1 MMKKSIVTVL
11 GITLSALAAVVTSCT
26 NDEVIASAERH
37 GGKVGFGFS
46 VEQMEGDGAVKTRAA
61 AIVSQV
67 MDGSGDSPVYLT
79 TATTG
84 YVNSRIS
91 GSSAA
96 TKGVSVETTTF
107 YDNFGLFIYE
117 YNASSDW
124 ASAASTATRAKDNEK
139 MLKSNG
145 WITDKYW
152 PGKQK
157 KLTFFAYAPHIDN
170 LSTYLTVNA
179 TTGAPTLSYTVPDN
193 VSDQKDLLVTKH
205 SQDHPTQDI
214 EGDKN
219 QVVNMA
225 FYHALTAVQFKI
237 GGTMAPCKIKEIKV
251 ENVYNNGTYN
261 FSDASWAGQSTPA
274 TYTISPN
281 YEVSSNSGRNNIF
294 TNTSD
299 MLMLLMP
306 QTLPAEA
313 KITIT
318 INDGGTSDRTL
329 TLPIN
334 EQVWQAGHSVTYTLS
349 TATEDDTYQISVTDA
364 TLNEN
369 GGSATCSVESYR
381 QTYYGTQIPVGW
393 TATYHV
399 DEETTEQ
406 IGNSEYVTSFKSSSD
421 EGLSS
426 TTSQLTATLDK
437 LYFVSD
443 ATSNDY
449 TNTLR
454 GAKLKGSSESPY
466 NLSNQTDG
474 DETVENTANCYIVN
488 APGYYRI
495 PMVYGNGIKG
505 SNTNTASID
514 KGNTFVNSAGT
525 AINKAKISE
534 MQSIDNAVLVWQ
546 DAYHLIDPK
555 SVQIKGDF
563 IEFYIPQKYI
573 CEGNAVLAARDE
585 NNNILWSWHIWVTG
599 EELSSS
605 TNVKVINRNNTQY
618 NFMKLPLGF
627 CHADTRKYHTRK
639 VHVKI
644 TQNEGTNN
652 VKETATATIE
662 QSSESSETLGVN
674 APYYQYGRKDPFCPS
689 NGNATTYTNKTLY
702 DSQIDGF
709 TGYKTNNGANQVS
722 VSQAIKEPYIFHYI
736 KDADWCITHSNE
748 FWDVGNTATGLYDK
762 KTNTGQTYNHD
773 SQKTVYDPSPVGY
786 KTPELNA
793 WTRFTTDGNNY
804 GSENK
809 SKWNVNGDFSSG
821 WNFYTQE
828 DKKGVTDFWH
838 ALGYRDVNSGRPT
851 TGTGALYAVGSDG
864 VYWSCGPF
872 SEVNGRN
879 LYFNA
884 GNVYPQGK
892 GFRAYGF
899 SVRPVSEQ

>member
-1 MMKKSIVTVL
+1 MKKSIVTVL
-11 GITLSALAAVVTSCT
+11 GITLSALAGVITSCT

-46 VEQMEGDGAVKTRAA
+46 VEQMEGDGAVNTRAA

-84 YVNSRIS
+84 YVNGRIS

-96 TKGVSVETTTF
+96 TKGVSIENAESF

-117 YNASSDW
+117 YDASSDW
-124 ASAASTATRAKDNEK
+124 SSAASTATLAKDNQK
-139 MLKSNG
+139 MLKSSG

-152 PGKQK
+152 PGNQK
-157 KLTFFAYAPHIDN
+157 KLTFFGYAPH
-170 LSTYLTVNA
+170 STEYTSVSVSN
-179 TTGAPTLSYTVPDN
+179 TTGAPTLSYTVPTT

-205 SQDHPTQDI
+205 TEERPTKDI
-214 EGDKN
+214 AGDKN

-237 GGTMAPCKIKEIKV
+237 GGKMAPCTIKKITV
-251 ENVYNNGTYN
+251 EGVNSKGTYN
-261 FSDASWAGQSTPA
+261 FSDASWTGQSTTA

-281 YEVSSNSGRNNIF
+281 ISASDKKNTTFTTSENN
-294 TNTSD
+294 

-306 QTLPAEA
+306 QTLPDGA

-318 INDGGTSDRTL
+318 INDGQDRTL

-334 EQVWQAGHSVTYTLS
+334 GQKWQAGHSVTYSLS
-349 TATEDDTYQISVTDA
+349 TASEDDTYQISVTDA
-364 TLNEN
+364 TLNEK
-369 GGSATCSVESYR
+369 GGSATCSVTSYR

-393 TATYHV
+393 TATYCV
-399 DEETTEQ
+399 DDETTELT
-406 IGNSEYVTSFKSSSD
+406 GNSEYVTSFTSSND
-421 EGLSS
+421 NPNATATNLS
-426 TTSQLTATLDK
+426 ATLDK

-443 ATSNDY
+443 AGSNQKTSS
-449 TNTLR
+449 LR
-454 GAKLKGSSESPY
+454 GKDFVGADDNHY

-474 DETVENTANCYIVN
+474 GATVENTANCYIVN

-495 PMVYGNGIKG
+495 PMVYGNGIKNG
-505 SNTNTASID
+505 SENSASIV
-514 KGNTFVNSAGT
+514 NSSTFVNSAGT
-525 AINKAKISE
+525 PINKAKISE
-534 MQSIDNAVLVWQ
+534 MQTISNAILVWQ

-555 SVQIKGDF
+555 SVKINGDF

-605 TNVKVINRNNTQY
+605 TNVKVINRYNTQY

-627 CHADTRKYHTRK
+627 CHEDIRKYPTRNI
-639 VHVKI
+639 HITI
-644 TQNEGTNN
+644 TQNGGSNQ
-652 VKETATATIE
+652 TATATIK

-786 KTPELNA
+786 KTPEPNA
-793 WTRFTTDGNNY
+793 WTRFTTDGNNC
-804 GSENK
+804 GSDNK
-809 SKWNVNGDFSSG
+809 AKWNVSGEFSSG
-821 WNFYTQE
+821 WNFHTQA

-838 ALGYRDVNSGRPT
+838 ALGYRDVYSGRV
-851 TGTGALYAVGSDG
+851 TGTGGLLGVGSHG
-864 VYWSCGPF
+864 NYWSCGPSTTATIGRYLNF
-872 SEVNGRN
+872 NSGSVN
-879 LYFNA
+879 
-884 GNVYPQGK
+884 PQNQN
-892 GFRAYGF
+892 FRAYGLT
-899 SVRPVSEQ
+899 VRPVSEQ

>member
-1 MMKKSIVTVL
+1 MMKKSIVTVF

-46 VEQMEGDGAVKTRAA
+46 VEQMEGDGAVNTRAA

-67 MDGSGDSPVYLT
+67 MEGSGDSPVYLT

-96 TKGVSVETTTF
+96 TKGVSIENAASF

-117 YNASSDW
+117 YDATSNW

-139 MLKSNG
+139 MFKSNG

-157 KLTFFAYAPHIDN
+157 KLTFFAYAPHSDN
-170 LSTYLTVNA
+170 LSTNLTVNA
-179 TTGAPTLSYTVPDN
+179 TTGAPQLTYAVPAT

-205 SQDHPTQDI
+205 TVEHPTQDI

-261 FSDASWAGQSTPA
+261 FSDASWTGQSTKA
-274 TYTISPN
+274 SYTISPD
-281 YEVSSNSGRNNIF
+281 YVVSSNSGKNNIF
-294 TNTSD
+294 TNTDD

-318 INDGGTSDRTL
+318 INDGQDRTL

-334 EQVWQAGHSVTYTLS
+334 GQVWAAGHSVTYSLS
-349 TATEDDTYQISVTDA
+349 TASEDDTYQISVSVSSAPNNAGGDA
-364 TLNEN
+364 KY
-369 GGSATCSVESYR
+369 SVTSYR

-393 TATYHV
+393 TATYRV
-399 DEETTEQ
+399 DDEENEQ
-406 IGNSEYVTSFKSSSD
+406 NTSGEFVTAF
-421 EGLSS
+421 
-426 TTSQLTATLDK
+426 TTSNDSPSNTSTDVTATLDK

-443 ATSNDY
+443 ATSNNY

-454 GAKLKGSSESPY
+454 GATLKGRSESPY

-474 DETVENTANCYIVN
+474 SATVENTANCYIVN

-505 SNTNTASID
+505 SNTNTASIN
-514 KGNTFVNSAGT
+514 KGNTFVNSDGST
-525 AINKAKISE
+525 ITKAYLKE
-534 MQSIDNAVLVWQ
+534 NNQTPNNAVLVWQ

-555 SVQIKGDF
+555 SVKINGDF

-573 CEGNAVLAARDE
+573 CEGNAVLAARD
-585 NNNILWSWHIWVTG
+585 NNDNILWSWHIWVTG
-599 EELSSS
+599 EDNIVNK
-605 TNVKVINRNNTQY
+605 TNVEITNRAGSKY
-618 NFMKLPLGF
+618 NFMSLPLGF
-627 CHADTRKYHTRK
+627 CHADTRKYPTRNIYIT
-639 VHVKI
+639 I
-644 TQNEGTNN
+644 TQNGGSN
-652 VKETATATIE
+652 KQATATIV

-674 APYYQYGRKDPFCPS
+674 APYFQYGRKDPFCPS
-689 NGNATTYTNKTLY
+689 IGIKDTKTFKTLY
-702 DSQIDGF
+702 DLGDASYKF
-709 TGYKTNNGANQVS
+709 TAVSNATDTKT
-722 VSQAIKEPYIFHYI
+722 AISNPHTFYYILTSHWNTSDFL
-736 KDADWCITHSNE
+736 D
-748 FWDVGNTATGLYDK
+748 FWDVGNSSQDLYDK
-762 KTNTGQTYNHD
+762 SSNTSAVYNHD
-773 SQKTVYDPSPVGY
+773 SKKSVYDPSPVGY
-786 KTPELNA
+786 KTPEPAA
-793 WTRFTTDGNNY
+793 WTNFTTT
-804 GSENK
+804 GSNTTNSRE
-809 SKWNVNGDFSSG
+809 WNVNGGFTQG
-821 WNFYTQE
+821 WNFYTNSN
-828 DKKGVTDFWH
+828 KIAYDFWH
-838 ALGYRDVNSGRPT
+838 ALGYISVNDT
-851 TGTGALYAVGSDG
+851 NTGGLLDVGSGGD
-864 VYWSCGPF
+864 YWSCGP
-872 SEVNGRN
+872 STTATSGRY
-879 LYFNA
+879 LGFTS
-884 GNVYPQGK
+884 GGVSPQYQDY
-892 GFRAYGF
+892 RAYGF
-899 SVRPVSEQ
+899 SVRPVSE

>member
-1 MMKKSIVTVL
+1 MMKKSIVTVF

-46 VEQMEGDGAVKTRAA
+46 VEQMEGDGAVNTRAA

-67 MDGSGDSPVYLT
+67 MEGSGDSPVYLT

-96 TKGVSVETTTF
+96 TKGVSVETNTF

-117 YNASSDW
+117 YDANSNWANQSSL
-124 ASAASTATRAKDNEK
+124 TPNVNNQK
-139 MLKSNG
+139 MRKSSG

-152 PGKQK
+152 PGNQK
-157 KLTFFAYAPHIDN
+157 RLTFFAYAPHSDN
-170 LSTYLTVNA
+170 LSTYLTVNP

-205 SQDHPTQDI
+205 SETHPTQDI
-214 EGDKN
+214 QGDKN

-237 GGTMAPCKIKEIKV
+237 GGKMAPCTIKKITV
-251 ENVYNNGTYN
+251 EGVNSKGTYN
-261 FSDASWAGQSTPA
+261 FSDASWTGQSTTA

-281 YEVSSNSGRNNIF
+281 YVVSSNSGRNNIF

-306 QTLPAEA
+306 QTLPDGAN
-313 KITIT
+313 ITIT

-329 TLPIN
+329 TLPIKG
-334 EQVWQAGHSVTYTLS
+334 QKWQAGHSVTYSLS
-349 TATEDDTYQISVTDA
+349 TASEDDTYQISVSVTSA
-364 TLNEN
+364 PNEA
-369 GGSATCSVESYR
+369 GSATCSVESYR

-406 IGNSEYVTSFKSSSD
+406 TGNSEYVTSFKSSSD

-443 ATSNDY
+443 ETSNTY
-449 TNTLR
+449 TKTLR
-454 GAKLKGSSESPY
+454 KATLIGNTTSPH

-474 DETVENTANCYIVN
+474 GETVENTANCYIVN

-514 KGNTFVNSAGT
+514 KGNTFVNSAGN

-534 MQSIDNAVLVWQ
+534 MQTINNAVLVWQ

-555 SVQIKGDF
+555 SVKINGDF

-573 CEGNAVLAARDE
+573 CEGNAVLAACDE
-585 NNNILWSWHIWVTG
+585 SNNILWSWHIWVTG
-599 EELSSS
+599 ETIGTSS
-605 TNVKVINRNNTQY
+605 NVAIINRTGSGTTY

-627 CHADTRKYHTRK
+627 CHADTRKYPTRK
-639 VHVKI
+639 VYVTI

-652 VKETATATIE
+652 DKKTATATIE
-662 QSSESSETLGVN
+662 QSSSTTQSLGVN

-689 NGNATTYTNKTLY
+689 DGNGNTNKTLY
-702 DSQIDGF
+702 DSQISF
-709 TGYKTNNGANQVS
+709 TEFK
-722 VSQAIKEPYIFHYI
+722 SQSGGVTTDKAIQNPHIFHYI
-736 KDADWCITHSNE
+736 QNADWCTNHSNE
-748 FWDVGNTATGLYDK
+748 FWDVGNSDNGLYDAATHK
-762 KTNTGQTYNHD
+762 SVK
-773 SQKTVYDPSPVGY
+773 SVYDPSPVGY
-786 KTPELNA
+786 KTPEPAA
-793 WTRFTTDGNNY
+793 WTRFTTYN
-804 GSENK
+804 
-809 SKWNVNGDFSSG
+809 NGDNTSSLDDFNVANNSSFSADGG
-821 WNFYTQE
+821 WNFFTQA
-828 DKKGVTDFWH
+828 DGNGNWDLWH
-838 ALGYRDVNSGRPT
+838 ALGIRDVYSRR
-851 TGTGALYAVGSDG
+851 TGTGGLFLVGSG
-864 VYWSCGPF
+864 GYYWSCGP
-872 SEVNGRN
+872 SSGVDGRYLDFDQSYVGPLN
-879 LYFNA
+879 D
-884 GNVYPQGK
+884 

>member
-46 VEQMEGDGAVKTRAA
+46 VEQMEGDGAVNTRAA

-96 TKGVSVETTTF
+96 TKGVSIENAASF

-117 YNASSDW
+117 YDATSNWDAVK
-124 ASAASTATRAKDNEK
+124 STANPNMDNQK
-139 MLKSNG
+139 LSQSSG

-157 KLTFFAYAPHIDN
+157 RLTFFAYAPH
-170 LSTYLTVNA
+170 STEYTSVSVLN
-179 TTGAPTLSYTVPDN
+179 TTGAPTLSYTVPAT

-205 SQDHPTQDI
+205 SDTHPTQDI
-214 EGDKN
+214 QGDKN
-219 QVVNMA
+219 KVVNMA

-237 GGTMAPCKIKEIKV
+237 GGTMAPCTIKTITV
-251 ENVYNNGTYN
+251 EGVNSKGTYN
-261 FSDASWAGQSTPA
+261 FSNDAWTSQSTPA

-306 QTLPAEA
+306 QTLPNDA

-318 INDGGTSDRTL
+318 INDGQERTL

-334 EQVWQAGHSVTYTLS
+334 GQVWQAGHSVTYSLS
-349 TATEDDTYQISVTDA
+349 TASEDDTYQISVTDA
-364 TLNEN
+364 TLNEK

-406 IGNSEYVTSFKSSSD
+406 TGNSEYVTSFKSSSD

-443 ATSNDY
+443 ETSNTY
-449 TNTLR
+449 TKTLR
-454 GAKLKGSSESPY
+454 EASLIGNTTSPH

-474 DETVENTANCYIVN
+474 GETVQNTANCYIVN

-495 PMVYGNGIKG
+495 PMVYGNGIKN
-505 SNTNTASID
+505 STTNTESID
-514 KGNTFVNSAGT
+514 KGSSFVNSDGST
-525 AINKAKISE
+525 ITKAYLKE
-534 MQSIDNAVLVWQ
+534 NNQTPNNAVLVWQ

-555 SVQIKGDF
+555 SVKINEDF
-563 IEFYIPQKYI
+563 IEFYIPKKYI
-573 CEGNAVLAARDE
+573 CEGNAVLAARD
-585 NNNILWSWHIWVTG
+585 NNDNILWSWHIWVTG

-605 TNVKVINRNNTQY
+605 TNVKVINRYNTQY

-627 CHADTRKYHTRK
+627 CHEDIRRYPTRNIHIT
-639 VHVKI
+639 I
-644 TQNEGTNN
+644 TQNGGSS
-652 VKETATATIE
+652 KQATATIV
-662 QSSESSETLGVN
+662 QSSESLETLGVN
-674 APYYQYGRKDPFCPS
+674 APYFQYGRKDPFCPS

-762 KTNTGQTYNHD
+762 KTNSGQNYNHD

-786 KTPELNA
+786 KTPEPNA

-809 SKWNVNGDFSSG
+809 SKWNVKGDFSSG

-828 DKKGVTDFWH
+828 DKEGVTDFWH
-838 ALGYRDVNSGRPT
+838 ALGYRDVYSGRPT
-851 TGTGALYAVGSDG
+851 GTAALNAVGSSG
-864 VYWSCGPF
+864 NYWSCGPY
-872 SEVNGRN
+872 SEVSGRL
-879 LYFNA
+879 LYFGA
-884 GNVYPQGK
+884 GGVYPQNQS
-892 GFRAYGF
+892 FRAYGF
-899 SVRPVSEQ
+899 SVRPVSE

>member
-1 MMKKSIVTVL
+1 MMKKSIVTVF

-46 VEQMEGDGAVKTRAA
+46 VEQMEGDGAVNTRAA

-67 MDGSGDSPVYLT
+67 MEGSGDSPVYLT

-96 TKGVSVETTTF
+96 TKGVSIENAASF

-117 YNASSDW
+117 YDATSNW
-124 ASAASTATRAKDNEK
+124 ASAASTATLAKDNEK
-139 MLKSNG
+139 MFKSNG

-157 KLTFFAYAPHIDN
+157 KLTFFAYAPHSDN
-170 LSTYLTVNA
+170 LSTNLTVNA
-179 TTGAPTLSYTVPDN
+179 TTGAPQLTYTVPAT

-205 SQDHPTQDI
+205 TVEHPTQDI

-237 GGTMAPCKIKEIKV
+237 GGKMAPCTIKKITV
-251 ENVYNNGTYN
+251 EGVNSKGTYN
-261 FSDASWAGQSTPA
+261 FSDASWTGQSTTA

-281 YEVSSNSGRNNIF
+281 YVVNNSGKNNIF

-318 INDGGTSDRTL
+318 INDGQERTL

-334 EQVWQAGHSVTYTLS
+334 GQVWQAGHSVTYTLS
-349 TATEDDTYQISVTDA
+349 TASEDDTYQISVSVTSA
-364 TLNEN
+364 PNEA

-406 IGNSEYVTSFKSSSD
+406 TGNSEYVTSFKSSSD

-443 ATSNDY
+443 ETSNTY
-449 TNTLR
+449 TKTLR
-454 GAKLKGSSESPY
+454 EATLIGNTTSPH

-474 DETVENTANCYIVN
+474 GETVNNTANCYIVN

-495 PMVYGNGIKG
+495 PMVYGNGIKN
-505 SNTNTASID
+505 SITNTESID
-514 KGNTFVNSAGT
+514 KGSTFVNSDGNQITEAYLKE
-525 AINKAKISE
+525 NN
-534 MQSIDNAVLVWQ
+534 QRPDNAVLVWQ

-555 SVQIKGDF
+555 SVKINGDF

-573 CEGNAVLAARDE
+573 CEGNAVLAARDAS
-585 NNNILWSWHIWVTG
+585 NNILWSWHIWVTG
-599 EELSSS
+599 ETIGTSS
-605 TNVKVINRNNTQY
+605 NVAIINRTGSGTTY

-627 CHADTRKYHTRK
+627 CNADTRKYPTRK
-639 VHVKI
+639 VYVKI

-662 QSSESSETLGVN
+662 QSSSTPQSLGVN

-689 NGNATTYTNKTLY
+689 NGTGNTNKTLY
-702 DSQIDGF
+702 DSQIGVTDF
-709 TGYKTNNGANQVS
+709 KSQSGAVVTQI
-722 VSQAIKEPYIFHYI
+722 AIQEPYIFHY
-736 KDADWCITHSNE
+736 KQDADWCSTHSNE
-748 FWDVGNTATGLYDK
+748 FWDVGNTSNDAYDRSTRSSVK
-762 KTNTGQTYNHD
+762 
-773 SQKTVYDPSPVGY
+773 SVYDPSPVGY
-786 KTPELNA
+786 KTPEPAA
-793 WTRFTTDGNNY
+793 WTNFTTT
-804 GSENK
+804 GSNTSNSNE
-809 SKWNVNGDFSSG
+809 WNVNGGFSQG
-821 WNFYTQE
+821 WNFCTQSN
-828 DKKGVTDFWH
+828 KQGATDFWH
-838 ALGYRDVNSGRPT
+838 ALGFRDVYSLRSGS
-851 TGTGALYAVGSDG
+851 GALLNVGSDG
-864 VYWSCGPF
+864 DYWSCGPY
-872 SEVNGRN
+872 SEVSGSV
-879 LYFNA
+879 LDFSQSYVGPL
-884 GNVYPQGK
+884 GNT
-892 GFRAYGF
+892 FRAYGF
-899 SVRPVSEQ
+899 SVRPVSE

>member
-46 VEQMEGDGAVKTRAA
+46 VEQMEGDGAVNTRAA

-67 MDGSGDSPVYLT
+67 MEGSGDSPVYLT

-96 TKGVSVETTTF
+96 TKGVSIENAASF

-117 YNASSDW
+117 YDASSNW

-139 MLKSNG
+139 MFKSNG

-157 KLTFFAYAPHIDN
+157 KLTFFAYAPHSDN
-170 LSTYLTVNA
+170 LSTNLTVNA
-179 TTGAPTLSYTVPDN
+179 TTGAPQLTYTVPAT

-205 SQDHPTQDI
+205 TVEHPTQDI

-261 FSDASWAGQSTPA
+261 FSDASWTGQSTKA
-274 TYTISPN
+274 SYTISPD
-281 YEVSSNSGRNNIF
+281 YVVSSNSGKNNIF

-318 INDGGTSDRTL
+318 INDGQDRTL

-334 EQVWQAGHSVTYTLS
+334 GQVWQAGHSVTYTLS
-349 TATEDDTYQISVTDA
+349 TATEDDTYQISVSVTSA
-364 TLNEN
+364 PNEAE
-369 GGSATCSVESYR
+369 GPATCSVESYR

-406 IGNSEYVTSFKSSSD
+406 TGNSEYVTSFKSSSD

-443 ATSNDY
+443 AGSNQKTSS
-449 TNTLR
+449 LR
-454 GAKLKGSSESPY
+454 GKDFVGADDNHY
-466 NLSNQTDG
+466 NLSNSSGAADIQ
-474 DETVENTANCYIVN
+474 NTANCYIVN

-495 PMVYGNGIKG
+495 PMVYGNGIKDG
-505 SNTNTASID
+505 SVNSASIV
-514 KGNTFVNSAGT
+514 NRSTFVNSDGT

-534 MQSIDNAVLVWQ
+534 MQTINNAVLVWQ

-555 SVQIKGDF
+555 SVKINGDF

-573 CEGNAVLAARDE
+573 CEGNAVLAARD
-585 NNNILWSWHIWVTG
+585 NNDNILWSWHIWVTG

-605 TNVKVINRNNTQY
+605 TNVKVINRYNTQY

-627 CHADTRKYHTRK
+627 CHKDIRKYPTRNI
-639 VHVKI
+639 HITI
-644 TQNEGTNN
+644 TQNGRSNQ
-652 VKETATATIE
+652 TATATIK

-722 VSQAIKEPYIFHYI
+722 VSQAIKEPYIFHYL
-736 KDADWCITHSNE
+736 KDADWCTTHSNE

-786 KTPELNA
+786 KTPEPNA
-793 WTRFTTDGNNY
+793 WTRFTTDGNNC
-804 GSENK
+804 GSDNK
-809 SKWNVNGDFSSG
+809 AKWNVSGEFSSG
-821 WNFYTQE
+821 WNFHTQA

-838 ALGYRDVNSGRPT
+838 ALGYRDVYSGRPT
-851 TGTGALYAVGSDG
+851 GAGALNAVGSDG
-864 VYWSCGPF
+864 VYWSSGPY
-872 SEVNGRN
+872 SEVYGRY
-879 LYFNA
+879 LYFSA
-884 GNVYPQGK
+884 GYVNPQDQL
-892 GFRAYGF
+892 FRAYGLT
-899 SVRPVSEQ
+899 VRPVSEQ

>member
-1 MMKKSIVTVL
+1 MMKKSIVTVF

-46 VEQMEGDGAVKTRAA
+46 VEQMEGDGAVNTRAA

-96 TKGVSVETTTF
+96 TKGVSVTTNTF

-124 ASAASTATRAKDNEK
+124 ASAASTATLAKNNEK

-152 PGKQK
+152 PGNQK
-157 KLTFFAYAPHIDN
+157 KLTFFAYAPYSDEYSSVSISN
-170 LSTYLTVNA
+170 
-179 TTGAPTLSYTVPDN
+179 TTGTPTLSYTVPAT
-193 VSDQKDLLVTKH
+193 VSEQKDLLVTKH
-205 SQDHPTQDI
+205 SDTHPTQDI
-214 EGDKN
+214 QGDKN

-237 GGTMAPCKIKEIKV
+237 GGRMAPCKIKEIKV

-261 FSDASWAGQSTPA
+261 FSDASWTGQSTKA
-274 TYTISPN
+274 SYTILPD
-281 YEVSSNSGRNNIF
+281 YVVSSSTKNTTFTTSENN
-294 TNTSD
+294 

-306 QTLPAEA
+306 QTLPDGA

-318 INDGGTSDRTL
+318 INDGQDRTL

-334 EQVWQAGHSVTYTLS
+334 GQVWQAGHSVTYTLS
-349 TATEDDTYQISVTDA
+349 TASEDDTYQISVSVTSA
-364 TLNEN
+364 PNEA

-406 IGNSEYVTSFKSSSD
+406 TGNSEYVTSFKSSSD

-443 ATSNDY
+443 ATSN
-449 TNTLR
+449 TKTSTLR
-454 GAKLKGSSESPY
+454 GRDLVGTDATPH

-474 DETVENTANCYIVN
+474 SATVENTANCYIVS

-495 PMVYGNGIKG
+495 PMVYGNGIKDG
-505 SNTNTASID
+505 NDNSASIV
-514 KGNTFVNSAGT
+514 NRSTFVNSDGN

-534 MQSIDNAVLVWQ
+534 MQTINNAVLVWQ

-555 SVQIKGDF
+555 SVKINEDF
-563 IEFYIPQKYI
+563 IEFYIPKKYI
-573 CEGNAVLAARDE
+573 CEGNAVLAARDAS
-585 NNNILWSWHIWVTG
+585 NNILWSWHIWVTG
-599 EELSSS
+599 EDKIVNK
-605 TNVKVINRNNTQY
+605 TNVEITNKAGSKY
-618 NFMKLPLGF
+618 NFMSLPLGF
-627 CHADTRKYHTRK
+627 CHADTRKYPTRNITIT
-639 VHVKI
+639 I
-644 TQNEGTNN
+644 TQNGGSN
-652 VKETATATIE
+652 KQATATIV

-674 APYYQYGRKDPFCPS
+674 APYFQYGRKDPFCPS
-689 NGNATTYTNKTLY
+689 IGIKDTKTFKTLY
-702 DSQIDGF
+702 DLGDASYKF
-709 TGYKTNNGANQVS
+709 TAVSNATDTKT
-722 VSQAIKEPYIFHYI
+722 AISNPHTFYYILTSHWNTSDFL
-736 KDADWCITHSNE
+736 D
-748 FWDVGNTATGLYDK
+748 FWDVGNSYQDLYDK
-762 KTNTGQTYNHD
+762 SSNTSAVYNHD
-773 SQKTVYDPSPVGY
+773 SKKSVYDPSPVGY
-786 KTPELNA
+786 KTPEPAA
-793 WTRFTTDGNNY
+793 WTNFTTT
-804 GSENK
+804 GSNTTNLRE
-809 SKWNVNGDFSSG
+809 WNVNGGFTQG
-821 WNFYTQE
+821 RNFYTNSN
-828 DKKGVTDFWH
+828 KKAYDFWH
-838 ALGYRDVNSGRPT
+838 ALGYISVNAT
-851 TGTGALYAVGSDG
+851 NTGGLLTVGSG
-864 VYWSCGPF
+864 GNYWSCGPSTTATDGRYLGF
-872 SEVNGRN
+872 SSGHVN
-879 LYFNA
+879 
-884 GNVYPQGK
+884 PQNQHC
-892 GFRAYGF
+892 RAYGF

>member
-1 MMKKSIVTVL
+1 MKKSIVTVL
-11 GITLSALAAVVTSCT
+11 GITLSVLAAVVTSCT

-46 VEQMEGDGAVKTRAA
+46 VEQMEGDGAVNTRAA

-67 MDGSGDSPVYLT
+67 MEGSGDSPVYLT

-96 TKGVSVETTTF
+96 TKGVSVEKNTF

-117 YNASSDW
+117 YDASSNWDDVK
-124 ASAASTATRAKDNEK
+124 STATPDKNNQE
-139 MLKSNG
+139 MLQSSG

-152 PGKQK
+152 PGNQK
-157 KLTFFAYAPHIDN
+157 KLTFFAYAPYSDN
-170 LSTYLTVNA
+170 LSTYLTVN
-179 TTGAPTLSYTVPDN
+179 TMTGAPTLSYTVPDD
-193 VSDQKDLLVTKH
+193 VSKQKDLLVTKH
-205 SQDHPTQDI
+205 SEEHPTQDI
-214 EGDKN
+214 EGNKN

-237 GGTMAPCKIKEIKV
+237 GGKMAPCTIKKITV
-251 ENVYNNGTYN
+251 EGVNSKGTYN
-261 FSDASWAGQSTPA
+261 FSDASWTGQSTTA
-274 TYTISPN
+274 TYTISPYISASDKKN
-281 YEVSSNSGRNNIF
+281 TTFTTSENN
-294 TNTSD
+294 

-306 QTLPAEA
+306 QTLPDGA

-329 TLPIN
+329 TLPIYGQ
-334 EQVWQAGHSVTYTLS
+334 EWQAGHSVTYTLS
-349 TATEDDTYQISVTDA
+349 TATEDDTYQISVSVTSA
-364 TLNEN
+364 PNED

-406 IGNSEYVTSFKSSSD
+406 TGNSEYVTSFKSSSD

-443 ATSNDY
+443 ETSN
-449 TNTLR
+449 TKTSTLR
-454 GAKLKGSSESPY
+454 GRDLVGADDNHY
-466 NLSNQTDG
+466 NLSNSSGAADIQ
-474 DETVENTANCYIVN
+474 NTANCYIVS

-495 PMVYGNGIKG
+495 PMVYGNGIKN
-505 SNTNTASID
+505 STTNTASID
-514 KGNTFVNSAGT
+514 KGSTFVNSDGNQIT
-525 AINKAKISE
+525 KAYLKE
-534 MQSIDNAVLVWQ
+534 NNQTPNNAVLVWQ

-555 SVQIKGDF
+555 SVKIKGDF
-563 IEFYIPQKYI
+563 IEFYIPKKYI
-573 CEGNAVLAARDE
+573 CEGNAVLAARDAS
-585 NNNILWSWHIWVTG
+585 NNILWSWHIWVTG

-605 TNVKVINRNNTQY
+605 TNVMVINRYNTQY

-627 CHADTRKYHTRK
+627 CHEDIRKYPIRNIHIT
-639 VHVKI
+639 I
-644 TQNEGTNN
+644 TQNGGS
-652 VKETATATIE
+652 KQTATATIK

-722 VSQAIKEPYIFHYI
+722 VSQAIKEPYIFHYL
-736 KDADWCITHSNE
+736 KEADWCTTHSNE

-762 KTNTGQTYNHD
+762 KTNSGQNYNHD

-786 KTPELNA
+786 KTPEPNA

-804 GSENK
+804 GSDNK
-809 SKWNVNGDFSSG
+809 SKWNVKGDFSSG

-838 ALGYRDVNSGRPT
+838 ALGYRDVYSGRPT
-851 TGTGALYAVGSDG
+851 GTGGLLNVGSNG
-864 VYWSCGPF
+864 LYWSCGP
-872 SEVNGRN
+872 STTATNGRY
-879 LYFNA
+879 LYFDS
-884 GNVYPQGK
+884 GNVNPQHQS
-892 GFRAYGF
+892 FRAYGLT
-899 SVRPVSEQ
+899 VRPVSE

>member
-1 MMKKSIVTVL
+1 MKKSIVTVF

-46 VEQMEGDGAVKTRAA
+46 VEQMEGDGAVNTRAA

-96 TKGVSVETTTF
+96 TKGVSIENAESF

-117 YNASSDW
+117 YDATSNWDAVK
-124 ASAASTATRAKDNEK
+124 STANPNKNNQK
-139 MLKSNG
+139 MLKSSG

-152 PGKQK
+152 PGNQK
-157 KLTFFAYAPHIDN
+157 RLTFFAYAPHSDN

-179 TTGAPTLSYTVPDN
+179 TTGAPTLSYTVPDD
-193 VSDQKDLLVTKH
+193 VSKQKDLLVTKH
-205 SQDHPTQDI
+205 SKEHPTQDI
-214 EGDKN
+214 EGNKN

-237 GGTMAPCKIKEIKV
+237 GGKMAPCTIREIKV
-251 ENVYNNGTYN
+251 ENVYNKGTYK
-261 FSDASWAGQSTPA
+261 FSDASWTGQSTTA

-281 YEVSSNSGRNNIF
+281 YVVSSNSGRNNIF

-318 INDGGTSDRTL
+318 INDGQDRTL

-364 TLNEN
+364 TLNEK
-369 GGSATCSVESYR
+369 GGSATCSVTSYR

-406 IGNSEYVTSFKSSSD
+406 TGNSEYVTSFKYSSD

-443 ATSNDY
+443 AGSNQKTS
-449 TNTLR
+449 TLR
-454 GAKLKGSSESPY
+454 GRDFVGKDDNHY
-466 NLSNQTDG
+466 NLSNSSGAADIQ
-474 DETVENTANCYIVN
+474 NTANCYIVN
-488 APGYYRI
+488 APGYYCI
-495 PMVYGNGIKG
+495 PMVYGNGIKDG
-505 SNTNTASID
+505 NENSASIV
-514 KGNTFVNSAGT
+514 NSSTFVNSAGT

-534 MQSIDNAVLVWQ
+534 MQTINNAVLVWQ

-555 SVQIKGDF
+555 SVKIKGDF

-573 CEGNAVLAARDE
+573 CEGNAVLAARDA

-605 TNVKVINRNNTQY
+605 TNVNVINRNSTQY

-627 CHADTRKYHTRK
+627 CHADTRKYPTRNI
-639 VHVKI
+639 HITI
-644 TQNEGTNN
+644 TQNGGSNQ
-652 VKETATATIE
+652 TATATIK

-689 NGNATTYTNKTLY
+689 DGTGNKNKTLY
-702 DSQIDGF
+702 DSQISF
-709 TGYKTNNGANQVS
+709 TEFKSQSGAVGTNVS
-722 VSQAIKEPYIFHYI
+722 IQNPHIFYYVQDSHWNNSDSY
-736 KDADWCITHSNE
+736 E
-748 FWDVGNTATGLYDK
+748 FWDVGNSDDGLYDAA
-762 KTNTGQTYNHD
+762 NHK
-773 SQKTVYDPSPVGY
+773 SVKSVYDPSPVGY
-786 KTPELNA
+786 KTPEPAA
-793 WTRFTTDGNNY
+793 WTRFTTYN
-804 GSENK
+804 
-809 SKWNVNGDFSSG
+809 NGDNTSSLGDFNVANESSFS
-821 WNFYTQE
+821 
-828 DKKGVTDFWH
+828 
-838 ALGYRDVNSGRPT
+838 A
-851 TGTGALYAVGSDG
+851 DG
-864 VYWSCGPF
+864 D
-872 SEVNGRN
+872 R
-879 LYFNA
+879 
-884 GNVYPQGK
+884 K
-892 GFRAYGF
+892 
-899 SVRPVSEQ
+899 SVV